1 MRKHRYTDHM
11 QYPKDTIRDL
21 ESLDLE
27 NLKCLSPQ
35 NQKPK
40 IGDAGDNGRILHTE
54 MKEKGIE
61 LLP

>member
-1 MRKHRYTDHM
+1 M